1 MQALSTY
8 RSVGDTKSRPQNPSS
23 LFGLSSFSKLT
34 FYSFSCDNCMQRVFR
49 GYRGRM
55 IASQERVEIA
65 EFINKMRT
73 LDAVLDEE
81 EYWNNHPWA
90 KFKKDVKDLTR

>member
-1 MQALSTY
+1 MKD
-8 RSVGDTKSRPQNPSS
+8 RIS
-23 LFGLSSFSKLT
+23 LFSRGNYKKRARSKA
-34 FYSFSCDNCMQRVFR
+34 FPCNDAIQRVFR
-49 GYRGRM
+49 GYCGRK
-55 IASQERVEIA
+55 IASQERIEIA

-81 EYWNNHPWA
+81 EYWNNHPWP